1 MRLLKRSWWLWTKR
15 PEGMDAWQWRITG
28 MTGRETLLFHLLRGT
43 GLDGMASIRP
53 VRPLCAQNPEG
64 PRVIRPLLETERTKI
79 EAFLQKRGVSWRTD
93 STNEGERYAR
103 NRIRNRILPYA
114 EETICPAARKHL
126 AQEARLLGELSDFM
140 AERTREA
147 LERCEEEGDADGL
160 FSGGLTAFEKN
171 PRFMQKLCVRDCLR
185 RVGGGR
191 NLTSAHVE
199 AALALGGGK
208 DSERSAV
215 APARMSGRSGTGIR
229 TAEIRTLAAAG
240 RGAGSRG
247 G

>member
-1 MRLLKRSWWLWTKR
+1 
-15 PEGMDAWQWRITG
+15 MDEKTG
-28 MTGRETLLFHLLRGT
+28 GHGCVAVAHNRDDRAETLLFHLLRGT

-93 STNEGERYAR
+93 STNGGERYAR

-160 FSGGLTAFEKN
+160 FLAVDRLRKESPLL
-171 PRFMQKLCVRDCLR
+171 QKLCVRDCLR
-185 RVGGGR
+185 RVG
-191 NLTSAHVE
+191 T
-199 AALALGGGK
+199 
-208 DSERSAV
+208 
-215 APARMSGRSGTGIR
+215 
-229 TAEIRTLAAAG
+229 
-240 RGAGSRG
+240 
-247 G
+247 